1 MESMTSEVQMRISAL
16 NHLVTA
22 HMLQYRYLKLRP
34 VQSIFQAH
42 IESGA
47 GPLHIEFIHF
57 ELATYDVRSRYYVL
71 Y

>member
-34 VQSIFQAH
+34 VQSILQAH